1 MKNKIKFFI
10 TACLFF
16 IVTLIFF
23 SDVHAA
29 TTLNYPTT
37 SGLPENA
44 EGVKGIFTN
53 VADLLLR
60 VIGIIAI
67 IGFVISGFQYFL
79 VATDEK
85 MLQTAK
91 KSMVAS
97 AIGIAVALSGVI
109 AIKAVEMLLTG

>member
-1 MKNKIKFFI
+1 MKKKIKLI
-10 TACLFF
+10 LVVSLFF
-16 IVTLIFF
+16 VVALVLFN
-23 SDVHAA
+23 DVQAA
-29 TTLNYPTT
+29 TTLTYPTT
-37 SGLPENA
+37 SGLPENT
-44 EGVKGIFTN
+44 EGVKGIFAN
-53 VADLLLR
+53 VANWLLS
-60 VIGIIAI
+60 VIGIVAVIA
-67 IGFVISGFQYFL
+67 FVISGFQYFL

>member
-1 MKNKIKFFI
+1 MKNKINFVVVV
-10 TACLFF
+10 CLFF
-16 IVTLIFF
+16 VVTLIFLN
-23 SDVHAA
+23 DVYAA
-29 TTLNYPTT
+29 TTLTYPTT

-44 EGVKGIFTN
+44 NGVRGIFTN